1 MKRLIIA
8 AAVAGISVPAMAQFT
23 LDSCQTMAARNYPLI
38 RQYELIDRLA
48 DFSIQNAARAYL
60 PQITLSGSASYISE
74 VVSFP
79 ENMEQ
84 MFGAMGIDMA
94 GLRNDQYKFTL
105 DINQNIWDG
114 GVSKAVREQAEAERD
129 VSARTADVEMY
140 SLRDRVCQIYFGILM
155 LEDNLKQNDLVT
167 SMLTKNYE
175 VAKSCLDNG
184 VAMEGE
190 ISRIQAELVSN
201 SQNRANLEW
210 ARRAYLQVLSVMTG
224 TEIDGSSSF
233 ERPEMPAP
241 SLTPY
246 DIMRPEL
253 ALFDAQEKAIEA
265 QRRSVNSSVM
275 PKFSLFAQGL
285 YGYPGLN
292 MFEDMMEY
300 KWSPNYIVGVRFQWN
315 ISSFYTKRNNLRK
328 LETSAAQVAVQRDKF
343 LYGNRIESVRKDS
356 DIRKMMEMMEKDD
369 ELIALRGKVREAS
382 EAKFRNGT
390 ITASDLLKDINDEAR
405 AILDKSLHELEYMKN
420 IYEQKI
426 ITNN

>member
-1 MKRLIIA
+1 
-8 AAVAGISVPAMAQFT
+8 
-23 LDSCQTMAARNYPLI
+23 
-38 RQYELIDRLA
+38 
-48 DFSIQNAARAYL
+48 
-60 PQITLSGSASYISE
+60 
-74 VVSFP
+74 
-79 ENMEQ
+79 
-84 MFGAMGIDMA
+84 
-94 GLRNDQYKFTL
+94 
-105 DINQNIWDG
+105 
-114 GVSKAVREQAEAERD
+114 
-129 VSARTADVEMY
+129 
-140 SLRDRVCQIYFGILM
+140 
-155 LEDNLKQNDLVT
+155 
-167 SMLTKNYE
+167 
-175 VAKSCLDNG
+175 
-184 VAMEGE
+184 
-190 ISRIQAELVSN
+190 
-201 SQNRANLEW
+201 
-210 ARRAYLQVLSVMTG
+210 MTG

-233 ERPEMPAP
+233 ERPEMPATT
-241 SLTPY
+241 LTAY

-253 ALFDAQEKAIEA
+253 ALFDAQEKAVKA
-265 QRRSVNSSVM
+265 QRRYVNSSVM

-356 DIRKMMEMMEKDD
+356 EIRKMMEVMEKDD
-369 ELIALRGKVREAS
+369 ELIALRRKVREAS